1 LRVAAVDVGGTFTDV
16 VYLDESGRLRLS
28 KVPTT
33 PREPERGVIDGLKAV
48 SPEAPFEVI
57 RELRWATQTPY
68 LQLLLITR

>member
-1 LRVAAVDVGGTFTDV
+1 MRVAAVDVGGTFTDV

-48 SPEAPFEVI
+48 SSEAPFEV
-57 RELRWATQTPY
+57 LHATTIATNS
-68 LQLLLITR
+68 LLG